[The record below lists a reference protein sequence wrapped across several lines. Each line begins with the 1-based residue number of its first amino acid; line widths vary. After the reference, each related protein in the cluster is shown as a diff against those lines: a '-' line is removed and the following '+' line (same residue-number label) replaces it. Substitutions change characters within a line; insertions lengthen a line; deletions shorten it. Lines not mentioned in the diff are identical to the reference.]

1 MKTAL
6 IRNFTWFIALCIV
19 LLFQA
24 CEKPEAL
31 YPAPVASKGLQIKSF
46 AMGENYENQLFFN
59 FANQQMSSSAHGSWH
74 LGFSS
79 FGEKP
84 HIIINGGL
92 NAYVTVAH
100 FSTSDF
106 ASITTKDHI
115 KSANWRFDDPS
126 GSLDSLAFGPCYSEQ
141 LPSGEYSVKSG
152 LCSMDLGSTI
162 HDSIRYVKIK
172 LNSILGGA
180 YHFQWGYL
188 HESAPRKSVQVKID
202 PDYNYSY
209 YNFHQDAVVMNEPV
223 KSKEWDIV
231 FTTYKD
237 AVPDNLGVIYP
248 YVIRGVLVNPRNV
261 EVAEIN
267 GVNFND
273 ISISHAEN
281 TLFTKVI
288 DEIGYDWKSYDQTAE
303 RYTIVPNKNYL
314 IKNADGNIF
323 KLRFLDFYNDQ
334 GIKGFPKL
342 AWELLK

>member
-1 MKTAL
+1 MKTAVV
-6 IRNFTWFIALCIV
+6 RNFTWVIALFIV
-19 LLFQA
+19 LSFQA

-59 FANQQMSSSAHGSWH
+59 FGSQLLSSSAHGSWH
-74 LGFSS
+74 IGFSS

-92 NAYVTVAH
+92 NAYVTVTH
-100 FSTSDF
+100 FSTTNF
-106 ASITTKDHI
+106 ASINNKDHI
-115 KSANWRFDDPS
+115 KSAIWRFDDPS
-126 GSLDSLAFGPCYSEQ
+126 GSPDSLAFGPCYSEQ

-152 LCSMDLGSTI
+152 LFVMDLGSNI
-162 HDSIRYVKIK
+162 PDSIRYVKIVLK
-172 LNSILGGA
+172 SILGGA

-188 HESAPRKSVQVKID
+188 SDAAPRKLVQVKIN

-209 YNFHQDAVVMNEPV
+209 YNFHQDAIVLNEPV
-223 KSKEWDIV
+223 PSKDWDIV

-237 AVPDNLGVIYP
+237 AVPDNQGVIYP
-248 YVIRGVLVNPRNV
+248 YVIRGVLINPRNV
-261 EVAEIN
+261 TVAEVN

-273 ISISHAEN
+273 ISLAMAEQ
-281 TLFTKVI
+281 TPFTKI
-288 DEIGYDWKSYDQTAE
+288 LDEIGYDWKSYDQTAE